1 MKTINQKQAV
11 EAISSLEDFKAGA
24 LSGVWVRLSIY
35 TGRLSVT
42 HPEIVALDKAITEG
56 KSVYV
61 VRSYQTPIAYYT
73 EGWHLVTEKFS
84 STTSRHQSIIRK
96 AVA

>member
-1 MKTINQKQAV
+1 MKSINQKQAV
-11 EAISSLEDFKAGA
+11 EAIASREAFKASA
-24 LSGVWVRLSIY
+24 LTGEWVLKSIY

-42 HPEIVALDKAITEG
+42 TPALAELCKALNEN
-56 KSVYV
+56 KAVYV
-61 VRSYQTPIAYYT
+61 VRSYHTPIAYYT

-84 STTSRHQSIIRK
+84 PTTSRHQSVVRK